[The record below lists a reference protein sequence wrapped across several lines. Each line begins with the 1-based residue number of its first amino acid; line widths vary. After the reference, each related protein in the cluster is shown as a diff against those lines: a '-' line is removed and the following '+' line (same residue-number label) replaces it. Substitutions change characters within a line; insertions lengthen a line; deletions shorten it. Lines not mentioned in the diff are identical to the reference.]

1 MLIKSLLFS
10 SSFSTIINS
19 SLKTVSRMTK
29 CSQTS
34 PLFASTPV
42 STNPA
47 ADDETIKNKIYRIS
61 VSTKT
66 NATKPPKLNE
76 AKCAPKTNLVFLK
89 THKTASS
96 TVQVRT
102 YKALYG
108 DIITYVN
115 IMTSL

>member
-1 MLIKSLLFS
+1 MLIKSLFFS
-10 SSFSTIINS
+10 SSFSGIINS
-19 SLKTVSRMTK
+19 SLKTVSGITK
-29 CSQTS
+29 RSQTS

-47 ADDETIKNKIYRIS
+47 ANDEKIKNKIYRTS

-66 NATKPPKLNE
+66 NATKPPKSNE
-76 AKCAPKTNLVFLK
+76 AKCAPKTNIVFLK

-102 YKALYG
+102 CRAL
-108 DIITYVN
+108 
-115 IMTSL
+115 